1 MAIEQATPRSQAPQ
15 SKQDFTAIVEAL
27 KLSCDVMNLAA
38 DAADEA
44 QQRFQAQ
51 HVKLFD
57 DLDRAEEERQLMV
70 AAVRSLPAA
79 TVEQALTKLA
89 ALNAA
94 TDAHLSTQALARNH
108 ALFVADVSRLIE
120 AGQ

>member
-1 MAIEQATPRSQAPQ
+1 MAIEQATPRNQAPQ
-15 SKQDFTAIVEAL
+15 SEQDFTAVIDAL

-51 HVKLFD
+51 HANLFD
-57 DLDRAEEERQLMV
+57 DLYRAEEERQLMV
-70 AAVRSLPAA
+70 EAVRSLPAA
-79 TVEQALTKLA
+79 TVKQALAKLA
-89 ALNAA
+89 ALNVA

-108 ALFVADVSRLIE
+108 ALFVADVSRITE
-120 AGQ
+120 AAR

>member
-1 MAIEQATPRSQAPQ
+1 MATEQATPRNQAPQ
-15 SKQDFTAIVEAL
+15 SEQDFTAIIDAL
-27 KLSCDVMNLAA
+27 NLSSDVMNFAA

-51 HVKLFD
+51 HAKLFD
-57 DLDRAEEERQLMV
+57 DLDRAEEERKLMV
-70 AAVRSLPAA
+70 EAVRSLPVA
-79 TVEQALTKLA
+79 TVKQALVKLQ

-94 TDAHLSTQALARNH
+94 TDAHLSTQALARNN

-120 AGQ
+120 AAQ

>member
-1 MAIEQATPRSQAPQ
+1 MAIDQATPRSQAPQ
-15 SKQDFTAIVEAL
+15 SEQDFTVIIDAL

-38 DAADEA
+38 DAAGEA
-44 QQRFQAQ
+44 QERFRAQQA
-51 HVKLFD
+51 KLFD

-70 AAVRSLPAA
+70 AAVRSLSVA
-79 TVEQALTKLA
+79 TVEQALTKLK

-94 TDAHLSTQALARNH
+94 TDADILPQALANNV
-108 ALFVADVSRLIE
+108 AIFVADVSRLTE

>member
-1 MAIEQATPRSQAPQ
+1 MAIDQATPRNQPPQ
-15 SKQDFTAIVEAL
+15 SEQDFTAIIDAL

-44 QQRFQAQ
+44 QERFRAQ
-51 HVKLFD
+51 HAKLFD

-70 AAVRSLPAA
+70 AAVRSLSVA
-79 TVEQALTKLA
+79 TVEQALAKLK

-94 TDAHLSTQALARNH
+94 TDADILPHALANNV
-108 ALFVADVSRLIE
+108 AIFVADVSHITE